1 MNKTLTLL
9 TASLVALYGCGGGS
23 SSGSTNNQKGP
34 NNQTDFPIKNA
45 QFSPK
50 PTTTL
55 NYAFEIDGQPEG
67 NMSMLYQ
74 PLTAA
79 QVIAGLQN
87 TPDSDALLQV
97 VNDLIN
103 YGVTQFYMS
112 EEVINEDQQ
121 QTEHTFYF
129 AGSDSA
135 LHEIT
140 DTYFIDSQF
149 ITTIMSSSPLFR
161 LSGAEVAESDPIID
175 ISKETVSIQARLDGE
190 AVANMLTDFDDHQWV
205 KDLNADDSCRV
216 VWQQH
221 INETGVRKTFT
232 ISGKSIEAANMT
244 EKNEYY
250 LNCDRMDDSMQFSS
264 SSERWFNPSI
274 GLLTQVELL
283 NAENTVIAEEKA
295 TLTEINKAS

>member
-1 MNKTLTLL
+1 MYKTLTLL
-9 TASLVALYGCGGGS
+9 TASLVALYGCGGS
-23 SSGSTNNQKGP
+23 SSGSTNNQT
-34 NNQTDFPIKNA
+34 NFPIKNA

-50 PTTTL
+50 RTTTF

-97 VNDLIN
+97 VNDLVN

-295 TLTEINKAS
+295 TLTKINKAS